1 MSGINR
7 LIVPFLVG
15 LLAVGVIG
23 VAVARSD
30 SGVVAEVRVWQEIDD
45 PQNLHV
51 SARARGGSWETMG
64 TVPLSLTSGVSSDG
78 RYRYGDFTVQA
89 EPAGEAE
96 SGDGVVTGVVY
107 SRGGAI
113 GLPDGS
119 VVTVR
124 LLDITATN
132 ADPVALGEQVIAGV
146 GRLPLEFQVPYDPE
160 AIKPY
165 RLYTLVAA
173 VHHEGRLL
181 YQTEVVHPVLS
192 YDYPADSDVAVVLPA
207 ESASSLPAIE
217 SR

>member
-7 LIVPFLVG
+7 LTVPFLVG

-107 SRGGAI
+107 YRGGAI

-124 LLDITATN
+124 LVDISSANGDTVT
-132 ADPVALGEQVIAGV
+132 LGEQVIAGV
-146 GRLPLEFQVPYDPE
+146 GRLPLEFRVPYDPE
-160 AIKPY
+160 AIEPY

-181 YQTEVVHPVLS
+181 YQTEFVHPVLS
-192 YDYPADSDVAVVLPA
+192 YDYPADSDVEVAVAWEAVSILPTTP
-207 ESASSLPAIE
+207 L
-217 SR
+217 R

>member
-7 LIVPFLVG
+7 LIVPFLFG
-15 LLAVGVIG
+15 LLAVWLLG
-23 VAVARSD
+23 VAVARTD
-30 SGVVAEVRVWQEIDD
+30 SGVVAEVRVWQEVDD
-45 PQNLHV
+45 PRNLHV

-107 SRGGAI
+107 YRGGAI
-113 GLPDGS
+113 GLPHRS

-124 LLDITATN
+124 LVDITATN
-132 ADPVALGEQVIAGV
+132 DDPVALGEQVIAGA

-160 AIKPY
+160 AIERY
-165 RLYTLVAA
+165 RLYSLVAA

-192 YDYPADSDVAVVLPA
+192 FDYPADSDVAVVLPA

>member
-7 LIVPFLVG
+7 LAVPFLVG
-15 LLAVGVIG
+15 LLAVGLIG
-23 VAVARSD
+23 VAVAQSD

-45 PQNLHV
+45 PRNLYV
-51 SARARGGSWETMG
+51 SARAEGGSWETMG

-78 RYRYGDFTVQA
+78 SYRYGDFTVQA
-89 EPAGEAE
+89 EPAGETD
-96 SGDGVVTGVVY
+96 DGVITGVVY
-107 SRGGAI
+107 IRDGATK
-113 GLPDGS
+113 LPDGS

-124 LLDITATN
+124 LVDITATN
-132 ADPVALGEQVIAGV
+132 DDPVALGEQVIAGV

-160 AIKPY
+160 AIEPY

-192 YDYPADSDVAVVLPA
+192 YDYPADRDVAVVLPA

>member
-7 LIVPFLVG
+7 LAVPFLVG
-15 LLAVGVIG
+15 LLAVGLLG
-23 VAVARSD
+23 VAVARTD
-30 SGVVAEVRVWQEIDD
+30 SGVVAEVRVWQEVDD

-78 RYRYGDFTVQA
+78 RYRYGDFTVPSAQ
-89 EPAGEAE
+89 PAGETD
-96 SGDGVVTGVVY
+96 DGVITGVVY
-107 SRGGAI
+107 IRDGATK
-113 GLPDGS
+113 LPDGS

-124 LLDITATN
+124 LVDITATN
-132 ADPVALGEQVIAGV
+132 DDPVALGEQVIAGV

-160 AIKPY
+160 AIEPY

-181 YQTEVVHPVLS
+181 YLTEVVHPVLS